1 MKNKERICKP
11 LADADARGMEQQ
23 EKEASLLPAADKRIH
38 SMESPRARLFKRLSL
53 MVAYWVAGILELL
66 FFSPGES
73 GSLIFNFLASWGA
86 VAAYRIKLGIVG
98 VFLLFLAYSIGLF
111 AMNSTLARYAWS
123 HDGTRWRL
131 PILQMIVHWTG
142 VLLAF
147 DKYGEFRFPSAR
159 ELISVPGLV
168 FMLTVI
174 LFPMAMS
181 TLYIFLDWRIAIR
194 SDPRS

>member
-1 MKNKERICKP
+1 MP
-11 LADADARGMEQQ
+11 PADRGIR
-23 EKEASLLPAADKRIH
+23 SL
-38 SMESPRARLFKRLSL
+38 ESPRVRLFKRLSL

-73 GSLIFNFLASWGA
+73 GFLIFNFLASWGA
-86 VAAYRIKLGIVG
+86 VAAYRIQLGIV
-98 VFLLFLAYSIGLF
+98 VALLLFLTYSIGLF

-123 HDGTRWRL
+123 HDDTRGRL

-142 VLLAF
+142 VVLAF
-147 DKYGEFRFPSAR
+147 DKYGEFRLPPAR
-159 ELISVPGLV
+159 ELISVPGLL

-174 LFPMAMS
+174 LIPIVMS

-194 SDPRS
+194 SDSRSRRHN